1 MAASKVTL
9 MKTLKSLA
17 LLAVVAVAGFLST
30 STARAADYEPVV
42 GLQTWTC
49 RNMKFDDVVAFAVKH
64 KLKQIQMIGSHMDP
78 NASPEET
85 KRKMAILAEKG
96 LACYTFG
103 VAGTSADKEKNRK
116 LFEFAKL
123 VGCKLIVVE
132 PKNDKALWDGLEE
145 LVKEYDI
152 KLAIH
157 NHGKDSVYGTPEKVW
172 SVLKNRDKRI
182 GVCMDIGHI
191 TGAGFDAAKAFRDY
205 EGRVYDLHLKD
216 KKIEK
221 VDGKDVMLDVKIG
234 TGSANYK
241 DLLAE
246 LKKANWDGVMAIET
260 DNGTFAKEPTE
271 FVTGAIEF
279 VRTSKP

>member
-1 MAASKVTL
+1 MTL

-17 LLAVVAVAGFLST
+17 LLAAVAVAGFLST

-78 NASPEET
+78 NAAPEET

-96 LACYTFG
+96 LVCYTFG
-103 VAGTSADKEKNRK
+103 VAGTSPDKEKNRK

-260 DNGTFAKEPTE
+260 DNGTFAKEPSE
-271 FVTGAIEF
+271 FVAAAIEF
-279 VRTSKP
+279 VRASKP

>member
-1 MAASKVTL
+1 

-17 LLAVVAVAGFLST
+17 LCAAVAVAGVLLGS
-30 STARAADYEPVV
+30 SAAAAGYEPVV

-78 NASPEET
+78 NAAPEDT
-85 KRKMAILAEKG
+85 RRKKAILDANG
-96 LACYTFG
+96 LVCYTFG
-103 VAGTSADKEKNRK
+103 VAGTSPDKEKNRK

-182 GVCMDIGHI
+182 GVCMDVGHI
-191 TGAGFDAAKAFRDY
+191 TGAGFDAAAEFRDY
-205 EGRVYDLHLKD
+205 QGRVYDIHLKD
-216 KKIEK
+216 KKVET
-221 VDGKDVMLDVKIG
+221 VDGKSVMLDVKVG
-234 TGSANYK
+234 TGQANYK
-241 DLLAE
+241 GLLAE

-260 DNGTFAKEPTE
+260 DNGTFAKDPTE
-271 FVTGAIEF
+271 FVTTAIEF
-279 VRTSKP
+279 VRTNKP